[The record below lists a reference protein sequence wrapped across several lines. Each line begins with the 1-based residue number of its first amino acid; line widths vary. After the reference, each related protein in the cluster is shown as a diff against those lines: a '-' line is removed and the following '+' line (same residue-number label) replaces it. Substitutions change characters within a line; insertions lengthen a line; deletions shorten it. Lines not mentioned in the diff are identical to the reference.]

1 VGVKVGDGEGVK
13 VVVGDGVALGEAVV
27 VRVALGEGESVC
39 EGCAVTVGNDGRPPQ
54 AASHKNVKTTATVK
68 LIFIQRIKAR

>member
-1 VGVKVGDGEGVK
+1 MGVKVGDGEGVK

-27 VRVALGEGESVC
+27 VRVALGEGEGVC
-39 EGCAVTVGNDGRPPQ
+39 EGSAVAVGNGCPPQ
-54 AASHKNVKTTATVK
+54 ADEVHKNVKTTATVK